1 MKKDLVSIKELSISD
16 IEEIFSLAREIKA
29 NKNKFSSTLKGK
41 SVGLIFQKPSNRTR
55 VSFEVGVWE
64 LGGHCVYLGPDE
76 ISLGQRETTEDVA
89 KTLSRY
95 LSAIVARTFSHQTIL
110 DLAKYA
116 TIPVIN
122 GLCDLAHPCQALSD
136 LFTVKEKLKKLAGI
150 NLAYVGDGN
159 NVCHSL
165 IYAACKT
172 GVHIKIATPEGYEPN
187 KEVVSG
193 AKEVAKKTK
202 ATIELT
208 NDPFAA
214 VKDADVIYTD
224 VWASMGQEDEA
235 EKRKK
240 DFAGFQVNSQLVA
253 KAKKDYLFM
262 HCLPAHRGEEVS
274 DSVIDGKNSIVFDQA
289 ENRLHVQK
297 AILVLLLKK
306 VK

>member
-16 IEEIFSLAREIKA
+16 IGEIFSLAQKIKA
-29 NKNKFSSTLKGK
+29 NKNKFSSALKGK

-64 LGGHCVYLGPDE
+64 LGGNCIYLGPDE
-76 ISLGQRETTEDVA
+76 ISIGQRETTEDVA

-95 LSAIVARTFSHQTIL
+95 LSAIVARTFEHETVR

-122 GLCDLAHPCQALSD
+122 GLSDLEHPCQALSD
-136 LFTVKEKLKKLAGI
+136 LFTIKEKLKKLAGVKM
-150 NLAYVGDGN
+150 AYVGDGN

-165 IYAACKT
+165 IYAASKA
-172 GVHIKIATPEGYEPN
+172 GMNIKIATPQGYEPN
-187 KEVVSG
+187 EDVVSG

-202 ATIELT
+202 ASVELT
-208 NDPFAA
+208 NDPFVA
-214 VKDADVIYTD
+214 VKAADIIYTD
-224 VWASMGQEDEA
+224 VWTSMGQEKEA

-240 DFAGFQVNSQLVA
+240 DFAGFQINPRLVA
-253 KAKKDYLFM
+253 QAKKNYLFM

-297 AILVLLLKK
+297 AILVKLLER
-306 VK
+306 